1 MKKLITILICITMI
15 IALAACSNNGVSDD
29 YGSFT
34 IGKTYSYDGN
44 YYAVSNENDTMIV
57 VTVYSSDDIEV
68 FSFEPCRRMDY
79 WGICWENDSYNI
91 WVQSGDLGV
100 LCYRMSDEVW
110 TLDYDAVRPDYI
122 ISRYDSW
129 LLEDGN
135 GHPTSLE
142 TNTTNNDTASYE
154 TTAVATESIQIPDYS
169 VGMLDVSL
177 SFDELLVTY
186 MDLYGID
193 SDEMARDLSI
203 YPQYVSP
210 DSRFVYIEDCQAF
223 LEDSTRPFDTR
234 IDVEEPQLDPIIITL
249 PEYEYHIT
257 RSLSLDYFHITEYE
271 NDYWAEMCFRSHVDT
286 MIYRGTILDSSSTE
300 NGYIFALDDSNPNLV
315 TFYASYYV
323 ENYIIHYSIHLGNT
337 NVELYNRYLDRCNEL
352 GLPTCDQITD

>member
-15 IALAACSNNGVSDD
+15 IALVACSNNGVSDD

-34 IGKTYSYDGN
+34 ISKTYSYDGN

-79 WGICWENDSYNI
+79 WGICWENNSYNI

-154 TTAVATESIQIPDYS
+154 TTS
-169 VGMLDVSL
+169 VSL
-177 SFDELLVTY
+177 IR
-186 MDLYGID
+186 MK
-193 SDEMARDLSI
+193 
-203 YPQYVSP
+203 
-210 DSRFVYIEDCQAF
+210 
-223 LEDSTRPFDTR
+223 
-234 IDVEEPQLDPIIITL
+234 
-249 PEYEYHIT
+249 
-257 RSLSLDYFHITEYE
+257 
-271 NDYWAEMCFRSHVDT
+271 
-286 MIYRGTILDSSSTE
+286 
-300 NGYIFALDDSNPNLV
+300 
-315 TFYASYYV
+315 
-323 ENYIIHYSIHLGNT
+323 
-337 NVELYNRYLDRCNEL
+337 
-352 GLPTCDQITD
+352 